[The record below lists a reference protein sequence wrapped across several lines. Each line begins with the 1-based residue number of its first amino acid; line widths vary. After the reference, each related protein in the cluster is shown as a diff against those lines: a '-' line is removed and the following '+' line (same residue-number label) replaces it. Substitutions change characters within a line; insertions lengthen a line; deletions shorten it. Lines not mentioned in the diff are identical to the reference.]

1 MKALVIYDVTGKI
14 WSIVYGEEEA
24 PQGLTSMFVD
34 IPEGALLTKIDV
46 TDPEN
51 PKAVFAYLPES
62 DIGRLQ
68 KKVSSLDD
76 EVTNLQLALV
86 ELYEGGGE

>member
-34 IPEGALLTKIDV
+34 IPEGAVLTKIDV
-46 TDPEN
+46 TDPKN
-51 PKAVFAYLPES
+51 P
-62 DIGRLQ
+62 
-68 KKVSSLDD
+68 
-76 EVTNLQLALV
+76 
-86 ELYEGGGE
+86 

>member
-34 IPEGALLTKIDV
+34 ISEGAVLTKIDV
-46 TDPEN
+46 TDPEGGICISSRVGYWT
-51 PKAVFAYLPES
+51 APEKGQQS
-62 DIGRLQ
+62 G
-68 KKVSSLDD
+68 
-76 EVTNLQLALV
+76 
-86 ELYEGGGE
+86 